1 MVKNFF
7 KTGSKNMKLKN
18 STEKRYESR
27 NNQSLKEQDVS
38 PRTAQTELL
47 TSKRENKR
55 NLYSNQ
61 YRTSTDLTTS
71 HTKEKTK
78 RIIEI
83 PENLTDDEFK
93 QLKRDMLRL
102 IKKKWVLIPL
112 SEAVKYQFALITE
125 AVVYYDR
132 SAYFRCPN
140 CKTTLERDFQQYCD
154 RCGQKLKWPSFQK
167 VKYIYL

>member
-7 KTGSKNMKLKN
+7 ETGSKNMKLKN
-18 STEKRYESR
+18 STEKRQESKS
-27 NNQSLKEQDVS
+27 NQSVKEQDVC
-38 PRTAQTELL
+38 PQTAQTELL

-61 YRTSTDLTTS
+61 YRTSTDLNTS

-102 IKKKWVLIPL
+102 IKGISK
-112 SEAVKYQFALITE
+112 
-125 AVVYYDR
+125 
-132 SAYFRCPN
+132 N
-140 CKTTLERDFQQYCD
+140 
-154 RCGQKLKWPSFQK
+154 
-167 VKYIYL
+167 